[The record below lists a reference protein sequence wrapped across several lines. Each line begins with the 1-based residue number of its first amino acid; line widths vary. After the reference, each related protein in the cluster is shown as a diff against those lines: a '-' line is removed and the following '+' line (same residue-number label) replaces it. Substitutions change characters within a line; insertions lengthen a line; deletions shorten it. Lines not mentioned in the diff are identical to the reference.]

1 MEALVQFHGSQHT
14 AIYLFIYKKEL
25 SILIRFSN
33 PLARSCLSLPQVL
46 DFLISFY
53 HSTRP
58 FKNIYSRFSV
68 SGSSDRRRKVS
79 AAHQP
84 PDVAAIQSG
93 VRANSGGRE
102 GAGAAPPP
110 TQAGAGSSDFF
121 RPRAGSD
128 SRAPSVLGKMAS
140 MTRTRWRSGEG
151 QALQQGVTLVFLF
164 DDLFVFVFCYTTAFV
179 YFPV

>member
-1 MEALVQFHGSQHT
+1 M
-14 AIYLFIYKKEL
+14 
-25 SILIRFSN
+25 
-33 PLARSCLSLPQVL
+33 L
-46 DFLISFY
+46 DSLISFY

-58 FKNIYSRFSV
+58 FKKYFRFSV

-93 VRANSGGRE
+93 VRASSGGRE
-102 GAGAAPPP
+102 GAGAVPPS

-151 QALQQGVTLVFLF
+151 QALQQGVTLEFFFCWPFFVFFFLF
-164 DDLFVFVFCYTTAFV
+164 FFCYITPFV
-179 YFPV
+179 YFPVRF